1 MFARICWHFSLKLII
16 LKFLNYFN
24 VCAISD
30 KRKCN
35 HNDFC
40 PKDANL
46 QITSDGNKFNKNGE
60 WTWLFKVD
68 LFNQIPAGRLF
79 HAAAVVGDA
88 MYIFGGTV
96 DNNVRSGEI
105 YRFQVKDFSLSL
117 CSACLPSFT
126 PFFLSSMGK
135 KACKSIFRYSISG
148 LLFCT
153 RSLSCLV

>member
-1 MFARICWHFSLKLII
+1 MFARICWHVSLKLTI
-16 LKFLNYFN
+16 LKLLNYFN
-24 VCAISD
+24 VCVISD

-35 HNDFC
+35 HDDFC

-46 QITSDGNKFNKNGE
+46 QITSDGNKFDKNGE
-60 WTWLFKVD
+60 WGWLFKAD